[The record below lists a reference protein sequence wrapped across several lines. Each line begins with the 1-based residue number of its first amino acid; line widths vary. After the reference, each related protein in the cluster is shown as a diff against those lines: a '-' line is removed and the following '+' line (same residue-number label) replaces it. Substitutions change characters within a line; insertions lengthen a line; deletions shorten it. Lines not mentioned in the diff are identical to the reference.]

1 MTDRQTALAYGL
13 TGACLVAL
21 VLLMFDSP
29 SDRNLAIAIV
39 TGLLVGGGSFLYLRN
54 R

>member
-1 MTDRQTALAYGL
+1 MTDRQAALTYGFAA
-13 TGACLVAL
+13 ACLVAL
-21 VLLMFDSP
+21 VLLVLDYP
-29 SDRNLAIAIV
+29 SDRNLITAIV